1 MDQGSNHHGFAIL
14 VDPSPDA
21 RIMAPAPGGPG
32 FAAPP
37 PPPGN
42 LQDVRRF
49 DVPGED
55 AQLRVAMIDGEPWF
69 VAADVATMLG
79 YRDAGNAVRLL
90 KDRERGTHRVSTPS
104 GQQEVRIISEAGFY
118 RLVMRSN
125 RPEADAFQTWVTAE
139 VLPQIRRTGAYTMQR
154 ELTTLELLEI
164 ALEAEKAKVR
174 LQAHLDEAKRR
185 IVGQERDLELKHRAV
200 GEARELLGRAEVALT
215 EAQPA
220 VQAYAQLISADG
232 TYSLAAAAQA
242 CGLGRAGFIA
252 LCAEL
257 GLIIVRPGHS
267 DHLRPYQT
275 AVRDGRFAVKL
286 RVFDVEKD
294 GQTETRTEGTT
305 VVTPKGVTYVLRRM
319 AERRAEQDAARTAQR
334 EDAAPTA

>member
-1 MDQGSNHHGFAIL
+1 MDQRTTSTLQGTFTVPGT
-14 VDPSPDA
+14 
-21 RIMAPAPGGPG
+21 RIMAPAPSGPG

-79 YRDAGNAVRLL
+79 YRMASDATRIL
-90 KDRERGTHRVSTPS
+90 KATERGTHRVRTPS
-104 GQQEVRIISEAGFY
+104 GLQEVNIISEAGFY

-139 VLPQIRRTGAYTMQR
+139 VLPQIRKTGAYTMQR
-154 ELTTLELLEI
+154 ELTRLELLEM
-164 ALEAEKAKVR
+164 ALEAEKGKAR
-174 LQAHLDEAKRR
+174 LARHLDQANRAIAEQ
-185 IVGQERDLELKHRAV
+185 GRDLELKHRAV
-200 GEARELLGRAEVALT
+200 TEARELLGRAEEALT
-215 EAQPA
+215 DAKPKVDAFE
-220 VQAYAQLISADG
+220 QLLNADG
-232 TYSLAAAAQA
+232 NYSLASAAQA
-242 CGLGRAGFIA
+242 CGMGRAGFIQ
-252 LCAEL
+252 LCGEL

-267 DHLRPYQT
+267 DHLRPYQDQIRT
-275 AVRDGRFAVKL
+275 GRFAVKL

-305 VVTPKGVTYVLRRM
+305 VVTPKGVAFVQRHLQ
-319 AERRAEQDAARTAQR
+319 ERRAVQEALRTAKS
-334 EDAAPTA
+334 EDEAPTRQ